1 MSEASGIQVVAAG
14 FATLACWGLVSD
26 RLGRWNITAPIAF
39 VAAGLVLAN
48 PPVSAIHVSLS
59 SQSVRDVAEIAL
71 AVVLFSDASTVRVGA
86 LRRDYALAGRLLLI
100 GLPLTIA
107 LGTVIAH
114 TLVPGI
120 SWAVSAI
127 IGTAVA
133 PTDAALG
140 AAIMSDRDIPSR
152 LRRALNVESG
162 LNDGIAT
169 PFVNYFLA
177 AAVAGTALATNA
189 GHQPLVELAV
199 GVVVGALIGGV
210 GGWAMNAARTHRLSS
225 APSRS
230 VGVAALSVLAYSLV
244 VAIDGNGFVAAFVA
258 GLAYS
263 ASTTAVHGE
272 VERDFTEEVGG
283 VLSAVVWFLFGTL
296 AVGVLRHATWHDVAF
311 ALLALTVVRM
321 VPVAL
326 SLLGT
331 GLDRGT
337 VALLGWFGP
346 RGLAS
351 VVFGLLAFDTLP
363 SGDGQEAL
371 ATIATTVLLSV
382 VLHGASAAPL
392 GRRFARTHPVAT
404 GTDTDTG
411 TSDG

>member
-1 MSEASGIQVVAAG
+1 MSESSGIEVVAAG
-14 FATLACWGLVSD
+14 FATLACWSLVSD
-26 RLGRWNITAPIAF
+26 RLGRWNITAPIAL
-39 VAAGLVLAN
+39 VVAGLVLAN

-59 SQSVRDVAEIAL
+59 SQGVREVAELAL
-71 AVVLFSDASTVRVGA
+71 AVVLFSDASTVKVGA

-107 LGTVIAH
+107 LGTVVAH
-114 TLVPGI
+114 TLVPGL
-120 SWAVSAI
+120 SWVVSAV

-140 AAIMSDRDIPSR
+140 AAIMSDRDVPAR

-177 AAVAGTALATNA
+177 AAVAGTALATNT
-189 GHQPLVELAV
+189 GHHPLAELAT
-199 GVVVGALIGGV
+199 GIGVGALLGGA
-210 GGWAMNAARTHRLSS
+210 GGWAMHASRTRGLSS
-225 APSRS
+225 PASRT
-230 VGVAALSVLAYSLV
+230 VGVAALSILAYSLV

-296 AVGVLRHATWHDVAF
+296 AFGVLRHATWRDLAF
-311 ALLALTVVRM
+311 AVLALTLVRM

-326 SLLGT
+326 ALLGT
-331 GLDRGT
+331 RLDRGT

-363 SGDGQEAL
+363 TDEGRQVITA
-371 ATIATTVLLSV
+371 IAATVLLSV

-392 GRRFARTHPVAT
+392 GRRFARTHPT
-404 GTDTDTG
+404 GAGTG
-411 TSDG
+411 AGAEP

>member
-1 MSEASGIQVVAAG
+1 MSESSGIEVVAAG
-14 FATLACWGLVSD
+14 FATLACWSLVSD
-26 RLGRWNITAPIAF
+26 RLGRWNITAPIAL
-39 VAAGLVLAN
+39 VVAGLVLAN

-59 SQSVRDVAEIAL
+59 SQGVREVAELAL
-71 AVVLFSDASTVRVGA
+71 AVVLFSDASTVKVGA
-86 LRRDYALAGRLLLI
+86 LRRDYGLAGRLLLI

-107 LGTVIAH
+107 LGTVVAH
-114 TLVPGI
+114 ALVPGL
-120 SWAVSAI
+120 SWAVSAV
-127 IGTAVA
+127 IGSAVA

-140 AAIMSDRDIPSR
+140 AAIMSDRDVPTR

-177 AAVAGTALATNA
+177 AAVAGTALATNT
-189 GHQPLVELAV
+189 GHHPLVELAT
-199 GVVVGALIGGV
+199 GIGVGALLGGA
-210 GGWAMNAARTHRLSS
+210 GGWAMHASRARGLSS
-225 APSRS
+225 AASRT
-230 VGVAALSVLAYSLV
+230 VGVAALSIVAYSLV

-272 VERDFTEEVGG
+272 VERDFTEDVGG

-296 AVGVLRHATWHDVAF
+296 AIGVLRHVTWRDVAF
-311 ALLALTVVRM
+311 AVLALTVVRM

-326 SLLGT
+326 ALLGT
-331 GLDRGT
+331 RLDRGT

-363 SGDGQEAL
+363 TGDGRKVITAIG
-371 ATIATTVLLSV
+371 ATVLLSV

-392 GRRFARTHPVAT
+392 GRRFARTHPTDAGT
-404 GTDTDTG
+404 GAG
-411 TSDG
+411 AEP

>member
-1 MSEASGIQVVAAG
+1 MSEASGVGVVAAG
-14 FATLACWGLVSD
+14 FATLACWSLVSD
-26 RLGRWNITAPIAF
+26 RLGRWNITAPMAF
-39 VAAGLVLAN
+39 VAAGLILAN
-48 PPVSAIHVSLS
+48 PPVSAIHVTLS
-59 SQSVRDVAEIAL
+59 SQGVRDVAEIAL
-71 AVVLFSDASTVRVGA
+71 AVVLFSDASTVKVGA
-86 LRRDYALAGRLLLI
+86 LRRDYGLAGRLLLI
-100 GLPLTIA
+100 GLPLTIV
-107 LGTVIAH
+107 LGSVVAH

-120 SWAVSAI
+120 SWTVSAI

-177 AAVAGTALATNA
+177 AAVAGTALATNT
-189 GHQPLVELAV
+189 GHRPFVELAT
-199 GVVVGALIGGV
+199 GIGVGALLGGV
-210 GGWAMNAARTHRLSS
+210 GGWAMDAARRRGLSS
-225 APSRS
+225 AHSRS
-230 VGVAALSVLAYSLV
+230 VGVAALSIVAYSLV
-244 VAIDGNGFVAAFVA
+244 VVIDGNGFVAAFVA

-296 AVGVLRHATWHDVAF
+296 AYGVLRHATWRDLAF
-311 ALLALTVVRM
+311 ALVALTLVRM

-331 GLDRGT
+331 RLDGRT
-337 VALLGWFGP
+337 VAMLGWFGP

-363 SGDGQEAL
+363 AADAQRAIT
-371 ATIATTVLLSV
+371 AIAATVLLSV

-392 GRRFARTHPVAT
+392 GRYYARTHPS
-404 GTDTDTG
+404 GTDAG
-411 TSDG
+411 AAPGDG